1 MHVRTIR
8 FMLNVEA
15 EAEVDFVE
23 KNNIQTKK
31 RWRERK
37 KNNNKKKQKQKF
49 SKAKARE
56 NLFYNYAPGIEVEI
70 IKFEI

>member
-1 MHVRTIR
+1 
-8 FMLNVEA
+8 MLNVEA

-37 KNNNKKKQKQKF
+37 KNNNKKK
-49 SKAKARE
+49 
-56 NLFYNYAPGIEVEI
+56 
-70 IKFEI
+70 